1 MAVVLS
7 TGLATTLHERLSAE
21 LAELAR
27 RVQRSV
33 VLVRAGSNGSGS
45 GVIWRSNGLIVTND
59 HVAPFERAEVL
70 LADGTR
76 LYGRVVARNR
86 ALDLAALQ
94 TGATG
99 LPAAEIGDSQR
110 LRVGEL
116 VLAVGN
122 PLGSR
127 GAAALGIVSGT
138 GPLLWGNRRLG
149 WERRDYI
156 EADVELLP
164 GNSGGALVNAYGQ
177 VVGIPAMVTG
187 MGLALAVP
195 SHVVARFLA
204 GQTSGRRLLGLETQ
218 WVELPPV
225 LAQQCP
231 SGTRAGLLVMEV
243 KPNSQAE
250 RIGLLTGDILIHGNG
265 LALRSA
271 EELQAALEAAMA
283 PDGPELLVLRGGEL
297 RALRVPRE

>member
-1 MAVVLS
+1 MAIALL
-7 TGLATTLHERLSAE
+7 TDLTTTLHKRLSAE

-27 RVQRSV
+27 LVQRSV

-45 GVIWRSNGLIVTND
+45 GVIWRSDGLIVTND

-76 LYGRVVARNR
+76 LSGRVVARDR
-86 ALDLAALQ
+86 ALDLAVLQ
-94 TGATG
+94 VGATG
-99 LPAAEIGDSQR
+99 LPAAVIGDSRR

-138 GPLLWGNRRLG
+138 GPLLWGNRRMG
-149 WERRDYI
+149 WQRRDYI

-164 GNSGGALVNAYGQ
+164 GNSGGALANAYGQ

-204 GQTSGRRLLGLETQ
+204 GEGAGRRPLGLETR

-231 SGTRAGLLVMEV
+231 AGTRAGLLVVEV

-250 RIGLLTGDILIHGNG
+250 RVGLFTGDILLLGNG

-271 EELQAALEAAMA
+271 EEVRAALDAALA
-283 PDGPELLVLRGGEL
+283 ADGSELLVLRGGQL
-297 RALRVPRE
+297 RTLRVPRE